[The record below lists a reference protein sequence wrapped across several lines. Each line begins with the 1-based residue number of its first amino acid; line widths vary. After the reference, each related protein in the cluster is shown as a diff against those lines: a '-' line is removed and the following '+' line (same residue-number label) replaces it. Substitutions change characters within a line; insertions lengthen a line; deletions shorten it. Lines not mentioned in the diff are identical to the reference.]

1 MIPKIIHYC
10 WFGHNPLPPLALK
23 CIKSWRKHLPD
34 YEIKEWNE
42 ENFDINIIPYVKEAY
57 KAKKYAF
64 VSDYARFWILYHY
77 GGIYFDTDVE
87 VINYLD
93 DIIDKG
99 AFMGCEIDALEE
111 RGPSVAPGLGI
122 AVCSQNP
129 IYKEILDFYNTIH
142 FINEDGSFNL
152 HTVVEYTTDI
162 LKNHGL
168 TRKEGIQNC
177 DGIFIYPKEY
187 FCPKS
192 YHDFKIYKTKNT
204 VTIHHFAASW
214 VPKDWKKA
222 HADEI
227 FRKKHKYFYLIRYY
241 AYVAPKRKMVS
252 FIRNLF
258 EFMNK

>member
-1 MIPKIIHYC
+1 MIPKKIHYC

-23 CIKSWRKHLPD
+23 CIKSWRKYLPD

-42 ENFDINIIPYVKEAY
+42 DNFDINIIPYVKEAY

-64 VSDYARFWILYHY
+64 VSDYTRFWILYHF

-87 VINYLD
+87 VVNYLD
-93 DIIDKG
+93 DIIAKG

-111 RGPSVAPGLGI
+111 RGPTVAPGLGI
-122 AVCSQNP
+122 AVCPQNP

-142 FINEDGSFNL
+142 FINEDGSLNL

-192 YHDFKIYKTKNT
+192 YFDLKTYKTKKT
-204 VTIHHFAASW
+204 VTIHHYAASW
-214 VPKDWKKA
+214 HTK
-222 HADEI
+222 EEN
-227 FRKKHKYFYLIRYY
+227 KKHKKKVFWKNHPQLHRIYRWCYLKPKI
-241 AYVAPKRKMVS
+241 AVARLYHIFVK
-252 FIRNLF
+252 
-258 EFMNK
+258 